1 MFEKKHI
8 ISMRDFSREE
18 VLYILSCA
26 EKIEPLARTGTNIL
40 HDKLLALLFFEPSTR
55 TQLSFDT
62 AMKRL
67 GGKTLSL
74 SSESS
79 SMLKGETLADT
90 VKVIEGY
97 ADAIVLRHPK
107 EGAARMASELSTIP
121 VLNGG
126 DGAGHHPTQTLLDL
140 YTMQKESRL
149 QDLDIALLGDLK
161 YGRTVHS
168 LAYALKMFNANISLV
183 APEELQMPKYIVDD
197 LGGVTITDDVDEVIK
212 DIDVLYVT
220 RIQKER
226 FPDPNE
232 YHRVAS
238 SYRISNDTLAGVRNN
253 FIIMHPLPRSDEIAP
268 EIDNTKYAKYFKQ
281 SFYGVPVRMALL
293 VLVMQDRFDVR
304 KTKRRTKS
312 SFD

>member
-8 ISMRDFSREE
+8 ISMRDFSQEE
-18 VLYILSCA
+18 VKYILSRA
-26 EKIEPLARTGTNIL
+26 EKVEPLARTGTNIL
-40 HDKLLALLFFEPSTR
+40 HNKLLALLFFEPSTR

-74 SSESS
+74 SSEGS

-90 VKVIEGY
+90 IKVIEGY
-97 ADAIVLRHPK
+97 ADAVVLRHPK

-121 VLNGG
+121 VINGG

-140 YTMQKESRL
+140 YTIQKESSL
-149 QDLDIALLGDLK
+149 KDLDIALLGDLK

-168 LAYALKMFNANISLV
+168 LAYALKMFDASISLV

-197 LGGVTITDDVDEVIK
+197 LGAVTITDDIDEVIK
-212 DIDVLYVT
+212 EIDVLYVT

-232 YHRVAS
+232 YERVAS
-238 SYRISNDTLAGVRNN
+238 SYRISSDTLTGVRDN

-268 EIDNTKYAKYFKQ
+268 EVDKTKYAKYFKQ

-293 VLVMQDRFDVR
+293 LLVM
-304 KTKRRTKS
+304 TEEA
-312 SFD
+312 